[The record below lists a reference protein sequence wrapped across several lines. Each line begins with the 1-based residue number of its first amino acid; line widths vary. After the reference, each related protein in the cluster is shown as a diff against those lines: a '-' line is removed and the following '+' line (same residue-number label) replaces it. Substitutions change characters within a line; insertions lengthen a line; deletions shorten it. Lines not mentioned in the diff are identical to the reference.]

1 MNHEKFK
8 KNLKQLEKNADIYAA
23 YECGEKLTWCSGCG
37 NYSIQNALRA
47 ALSMEEIENHQ
58 VVGCFDVGCNG
69 NGSDKM
75 NMYTIHGLHG
85 RVISLAAGVAVAN
98 PELCV
103 VASAGDGATYS
114 EGVNHLVH
122 AIRND
127 YKMLFIQHNNGLY
140 ALTTGQASAL
150 STKNAI
156 LNSSPDGVYL
166 DPIDTLRFVLSLK
179 PSFMART
186 FSGDVQHMTDILRAG
201 LNHNGFAFV
210 EVLQVCPT
218 YNKAASQKW
227 FWENIAYLEDLPE
240 YDKHDI
246 SHAWRV
252 LENQEK
258 LLVGIFHQNPQSSFL
273 EKLPNQA
280 SRNQKCVDEVVNF
293 NVEEFL
299 TELI

>member
-1 MNHEKFK
+1 
-8 KNLKQLEKNADIYAA
+8 
-23 YECGEKLTWCSGCG
+23 
-37 NYSIQNALRA
+37 
-47 ALSMEEIENHQ
+47 
-58 VVGCFDVGCNG
+58 
-69 NGSDKM
+69 
-75 NMYTIHGLHG
+75 
-85 RVISLAAGVAVAN
+85 
-98 PELCV
+98 
-103 VASAGDGATYS
+103 
-114 EGVNHLVH
+114 
-122 AIRND
+122 
-127 YKMLFIQHNNGLY
+127 
-140 ALTTGQASAL
+140 
-150 STKNAI
+150 
-156 LNSSPDGVYL
+156 
-166 DPIDTLRFVLSLK
+166 
-179 PSFMART
+179 
-186 FSGDVQHMTDILRAG
+186 
-201 LNHNGFAFV
+201 
-210 EVLQVCPT
+210 LQVCPT